1 MSISNFDTCISF
13 AKLEKKLSQVK
24 EEITLMWIFAALIT
38 SICFGINNSI
48 FKWSSTK
55 GYSKIHIQFFF
66 YFVAFILTMM
76 YGVLVDG
83 LNLNWLSILLG
94 ATIGIL
100 NANGNIQMASAFE
113 KGPASLTSPLIAAN
127 TIFPILC
134 AALIFHEHISTLQWS
149 GIICMLL
156 ATLIIQYTPNAKGNH
171 QYVPWMMHTLFAI
184 FSFGVLGILMTTTT
198 RLQLNAL
205 DILVSMYG
213 GGTVYLMA
221 AMGIK
226 NKKIKLQEI
235 KIGSLVG
242 LLSVI
247 AYGCYFFALNTGIA
261 SIIFP
266 VVSLNC
272 LVVVF
277 AGCYLFKEK
286 LKTYQI
292 AGVFAALIG
301 IILTKI

>member
-1 MSISNFDTCISF
+1 M
-13 AKLEKKLSQVK
+13 K
-24 EEITLMWIFAALIT
+24 EEIKAMWIFAALIT
-38 SICFGINNSI
+38 SLCFGINNSI
-48 FKWSSTK
+48 FKWSSGK
-55 GYSKIHIQFFF
+55 GYSKVHIQFFF
-66 YFVAFILTMM
+66 YFVAFILAIS

-83 LNLNWLSILLG
+83 LNLNLLSIMLG
-94 ATIGIL
+94 AAIGVL

-127 TIFPILC
+127 AIFPILC
-134 AALIFHEHISTLQWS
+134 AALIFHEHISSLQWS
-149 GIICMLL
+149 GIACMLL
-156 ATLIIQYTPNAKGNH
+156 ATLVIQYTPNAKGNH
-171 QYVPWMMHTLFAI
+171 QYLPWIMHTLFSI
-184 FSFGVLGILMTTTT
+184 LSFGVLGILMTTST
-198 RLQLNAL
+198 RLHLNSL

-213 GGTVYLMA
+213 GGALYLLSA
-221 AMGIK
+221 LAFK
-226 NKKIKLQEI
+226 NEKIKLQEV

-242 LLSVI
+242 FLSII

-286 LKTYQI
+286 LKSYQI

>member
-1 MSISNFDTCISF
+1 M
-13 AKLEKKLSQVK
+13 K
-24 EEITLMWIFAALIT
+24 EEIKAMWIFAALIT
-38 SICFGINNSI
+38 SLCFGINNSI
-48 FKWSSTK
+48 FKWSSGK
-55 GYSKIHIQFFF
+55 GYSKVHIQFFF
-66 YFVAFILTMM
+66 YFVAFILAII

-83 LNLNWLSILLG
+83 LNLNLLSIMLG
-94 ATIGIL
+94 AAIGVL

-127 TIFPILC
+127 AIFPILC
-134 AALIFHEHISTLQWS
+134 AALIFHEHISSLQWS
-149 GIICMLL
+149 GIACMLL
-156 ATLIIQYTPNAKGNH
+156 ATLVIQYTPNAKGNH
-171 QYVPWMMHTLFAI
+171 QYLPWIMHTLFSI
-184 FSFGVLGILMTTTT
+184 LSFGVLGILMTTST
-198 RLQLNAL
+198 RLHLNSL

-213 GGTVYLMA
+213 GGTLYLLSA
-221 AMGIK
+221 LAFK
-226 NKKIKLQEI
+226 NEKIKLQEV

-242 LLSVI
+242 FLSII

-286 LKTYQI
+286 LKSYQI

>member
-1 MSISNFDTCISF
+1 M
-13 AKLEKKLSQVK
+13 K
-24 EEITLMWIFAALIT
+24 EEITAMWIFAALIT
-38 SICFGINNSI
+38 SFCFGINNSI
-48 FKWSSTK
+48 FKWSGTK
-55 GYSKIHIQFFF
+55 GHSKIHIQFFF
-66 YFVAFILTMM
+66 YFVAFILSIM

-83 LNLNWLSILLG
+83 LNLNWVSILLG
-94 ATIGIL
+94 AAIGVL

-134 AALIFHEHISTLQWS
+134 AALIFHEHISQLQWS
-149 GIICMLL
+149 GVICMLL

-198 RLQLNAL
+198 RLHLSSL

-213 GGTVYLMA
+213 GGTVYLMV

-226 NKKIKLQEI
+226 HEKIKSKEI
-235 KIGSLVG
+235 KIGSCVG

-247 AYGCYFFALNTGIA
+247 GYGCYFFALNTGIA

-272 LVVVF
+272 LIVVF

>member
-1 MSISNFDTCISF
+1 
-13 AKLEKKLSQVK
+13 
-24 EEITLMWIFAALIT
+24 MWIFAALIT
-38 SICFGINNSI
+38 SFCFGINNSI

-66 YFVAFILTMM
+66 YLVAFILSVI
-76 YGVLVDG
+76 YGVLVDA
-83 LNLNWLSILLG
+83 LTLNWLSILLG
-94 ATIGIL
+94 AAIGVL

-134 AALIFHEHISTLQWS
+134 AALIFHEHISRLQWV
-149 GIICMLL
+149 GIICMLF

-171 QYVPWMMHTLFAI
+171 QYVPWMMHTIFAI
-184 FSFGVLGILMTTTT
+184 FSFGVLGILMTTST
-198 RLQLNAL
+198 RLHLNAL

-213 GGTVYLMA
+213 GGTVYLMMA
-221 AMGIK
+221 LGIK
-226 NKKIKLQEI
+226 NKKIQLKEI
-235 KIGSLVG
+235 KIGTYVG

-247 AYGCYFFALNTGIA
+247 GYGCYFFALSTGIA

-272 LVVVF
+272 LIVVF

>member
-1 MSISNFDTCISF
+1 M
-13 AKLEKKLSQVK
+13 K
-24 EEITLMWIFAALIT
+24 EEIKAMWIFAALIT
-38 SICFGINNSI
+38 SLCFGINNSI
-48 FKWSSTK
+48 FKWSSGK
-55 GYSKIHIQFFF
+55 GYSKVHIQFFF
-66 YFVAFILTMM
+66 YFVAFILAMI

-83 LNLNWLSILLG
+83 LNLNLLSIMLG
-94 ATIGIL
+94 AAIGVL

-127 TIFPILC
+127 AIFPILC
-134 AALIFHEHISTLQWS
+134 AALIFHEHISSLQWS
-149 GIICMLL
+149 GIACMLL
-156 ATLIIQYTPNAKGNH
+156 ATLVIQYTPNAKGNH
-171 QYVPWMMHTLFAI
+171 QYLPWIMHTLFSI
-184 FSFGVLGILMTTTT
+184 LSFGVLGILMTTST
-198 RLQLNAL
+198 RLHLNSL

-213 GGTVYLMA
+213 GGTLYLLSA
-221 AMGIK
+221 LAFK
-226 NKKIKLQEI
+226 NEKIKLQEV

-242 LLSVI
+242 FLSII

-286 LKTYQI
+286 LKSYQI

>member
-1 MSISNFDTCISF
+1 M
-13 AKLEKKLSQVK
+13 K
-24 EEITLMWIFAALIT
+24 EEIKAMWIFAALIT
-38 SICFGINNSI
+38 SLCFGINNSI
-48 FKWSSTK
+48 FKWSSGK
-55 GYSKIHIQFFF
+55 GYSKVHIQFFF
-66 YFVAFILTMM
+66 YFTAFIMALL
-76 YGVLVDG
+76 YSGFVDG
-83 LNLNWLSILLG
+83 LTTNWLSILLG
-94 ATIGIL
+94 GAIGVL

-127 TIFPILC
+127 AIFPILC
-134 AALIFHEHISTLQWS
+134 AALIFHEHISSLQWS
-149 GIICMLL
+149 GIVCMLL
-156 ATLIIQYTPNAKGNH
+156 ATLVIQYTPNAKGNH
-171 QYVPWMMHTLFAI
+171 QYLPWMMHTLFAI
-184 FSFGVLGILMTTTT
+184 FSFGVLGILMTTST
-198 RLQLNAL
+198 RLHLNSL

-213 GGTVYLMA
+213 GGTLYLISA
-221 AMGIK
+221 LAIK
-226 NKKIKLQEI
+226 NEKIKLMEV

-242 LLSVI
+242 LLSII

-286 LKTYQI
+286 LKSYQI
-292 AGVFAALIG
+292 AGVLAALIG